1 MITILI
7 LLIILNSSADAE
19 TFDDL
24 VRSGYTA
31 YSVDQIEEAREILE
45 ELEMEY
51 PDSHNRKLLQILVEI
66 KEGNNTKAERLLI
79 EFSNSCNINSSSCD
93 SPSVHII
100 AQLIKCRLLNFESDF
115 RFADKMIKEQFNN
128 LYRDCYESQIDIYIN
143 NNDPERASRACDA
156 YISLSKGDLG
166 QGIAMKCFVVYH
178 ACFRNEDAGRIW
190 RQLSFD
196 NKVLLKK
203 KYDGVETEYGQGGYV
218 CSRQED

>member
-45 ELEMEY
+45 EMEMEY
-51 PDSHNRKLLQILVEI
+51 PDSHLGKLLQVFVEI
-66 KEGNNTKAERLLI
+66 KEGDNKEAERLLVVF
-79 EFSNSCNINSSSCD
+79 EESCNISSTSCD

-100 AQLIKCRLLNFESDF
+100 AQLIKCRLLNYEPDF
-115 RFADKMIKEQFNN
+115 RLADKMITELFNN
-128 LYRDCYESQIDIYIN
+128 LYKDCYESMIDIYIK
-143 NNDPERASRACDA
+143 NDDHVRASRACDA

-166 QGIAMKCFVVYH
+166 QDIAMKCFVVYH
-178 ACFRNEDAGRIW
+178 ACFRNEDVGRIW

-196 NKVLLKK
+196 NKVLLKE

-218 CSRQED
+218 CSRKED

>member
-45 ELEMEY
+45 ALEMEY
-51 PDSHNRKLLQILVEI
+51 PDSHSGKLLQILVEI

-100 AQLIKCRLLNFESDF
+100 AQLIKCRLLNSEPDF
-115 RFADKMIKEQFNN
+115 KLADEMITDLFNN
-128 LYRDCYESQIDIYIN
+128 LYKDCYESQIDIYLRN
-143 NNDPERASRACDA
+143 EDPASACVACDR
-156 YISLSKGDLG
+156 YINVSGGNLSQD
-166 QGIAMKCFVVYH
+166 MTFKCFIVYYSI
-178 ACFRNEDAGRIW
+178 FRNEDAKRLW
-190 RQLSFD
+190 RELSSD
-196 NKVLLKK
+196 NKELLRKQF
-203 KYDGVETEYGQGGYV
+203 GRLEF
-218 CSRQED
+218 

>member
-7 LLIILNSSADAE
+7 LLLVLNSSADAE
-19 TFDDL
+19 TLDDL
-24 VRSGYTA
+24 VRSGYAA

-51 PDSHNRKLLQILVEI
+51 PDSHLGKLLQVFVEI
-66 KEGNNTKAERLLI
+66 KEGNNKKAERLLVVFEEI
-79 EFSNSCNINSSSCD
+79 CNISSSSCD

-100 AQLIKCRLLNFESDF
+100 AQLIKCRLLNSEPDF
-115 RFADKMIKEQFNN
+115 RLADKMITELFNN
-128 LYRDCYESQIDIYIN
+128 LYKDCYESMIDIYIK
-143 NNDPERASRACDA
+143 NDDPVRASGACDA
-156 YISLSKGDLG
+156 YISLAKGDLG
-166 QGIAMKCFVVYH
+166 QDIAMKCFVVYH

-196 NKVLLKK
+196 NKVLLKE
-203 KYDGVETEYGQGGYV
+203 KYDGVETEYDQGGYV

>member
-1 MITILI
+1 MIAIIIILI
-7 LLIILNSSADAE
+7 MLNSSADAE

-31 YSVDQIEEAREILE
+31 YSVNQLEEAKEILE
-45 ELEMEY
+45 ELQVEY
-51 PDSHNRKLLQILVEI
+51 PDSHLGKLLQVFVEI
-66 KEGNNTKAERLLI
+66 KEGDNKEAERLLVVF
-79 EFSNSCNINSSSCD
+79 EESCHMNSSSCD

-100 AQLIKCRLLNFESDF
+100 AKLIKCRLLNSELEF
-115 RFADKMIKEQFNN
+115 RMADEMIIELFNN